1 MHFDYYQIHYYC
13 FYVYFGRCDRLIH
26 ISPKCSLTDLE
37 SPLEL
42 KRTTC
47 PADPDETPSRPPLPS
62 DMVDSLVLQ
71 FTPAKESLR
80 PKFDLTDAELS
91 LARQYAATENDDE
104 QRQMVEASDF
114 LMDYINEQPVYHPNY
129 EDS

>member
-1 MHFDYYQIHYYC
+1 
-13 FYVYFGRCDRLIH
+13 
-26 ISPKCSLTDLE
+26 
-37 SPLEL
+37 
-42 KRTTC
+42 
-47 PADPDETPSRPPLPS
+47 
-62 DMVDSLVLQ
+62 MVDSLVLQ

-91 LARQYAATENDDE
+91 LARKYAATEDYGE

-114 LMDYINEQPVYHPNY
+114 LMEYINEQPVYNY